1 MKDQQ
6 KADKLAID
14 FAEWCA
20 KYGITDYGDKWVSG
34 ALWSWG
40 HQKAY
45 TLEEL
50 LDKFKEETNWEE
62 QKNYSKN

>member
-1 MKDQQ
+1 MKTG
-6 KADKLAID
+6 KKEKIKKTSIK

-20 KYGITDYGDKWVSG
+20 SYGIAKYGDKWISG

-50 LDKFKEETNWEE
+50 FGKFIEE
-62 QKNYSKN
+62 KNHKI

>member
-1 MKDQQ
+1 MKIG
-6 KADKLAID
+6 KKEKIKKTAIE

-20 KYGITDYGDKWVSG
+20 SYGIAKHGDKWVAGS
-34 ALWSWG
+34 LWSWG

-50 LDKFKEETNWEE
+50 FNKFIKENNELE
-62 QKNYSKN
+62 

>member
-1 MKDQQ
+1 MNGK
-6 KADKLAID
+6 KEEIKETSIK

-20 KYGITDYGDKWVSG
+20 SYGIASYGDKWVAGS
-34 ALWSWG
+34 LWSWG

-50 LDKFKEETNWEE
+50 FDKFIEE
-62 QKNYSKN
+62 KNNELE